1 MIAYLD
7 PGTGS
12 YMFQVVVG
20 LLLGALLILPSWKIF
35 SKAGYSGWLSLTM
48 FVPLLNILMMFFLA
62 FADWPVRRELDSLKP
77 SGQEE

>member
-1 MIAYLD
+1 MIGYLD
-7 PGTGS
+7 PDTGS

-62 FADWPVRRELDSLKP
+62 FAEWPVSRELDSLKP